1 MLLRKRNLAQRRNLH
16 WSAEVRKAVL
26 GAGRLSEQQVCRG
39 QSLGQVRKGGVAG
52 GGAGG
57 QQTGAEEE
65 SKGGAE
71 STPRAGDREARTK
84 REEDK
89 TNGK

>member
-1 MLLRKRNLAQRRNLH
+1 MVCGGEEGGPGSGAPLRA
-16 WSAEVRKAVL
+16 
-26 GAGRLSEQQVCRG
+26 AGLQG
-39 QSLGQVRKGGVAG
+39 QSLGQVRKGGVVG

-57 QQTGAEEE
+57 HQTGAEEE